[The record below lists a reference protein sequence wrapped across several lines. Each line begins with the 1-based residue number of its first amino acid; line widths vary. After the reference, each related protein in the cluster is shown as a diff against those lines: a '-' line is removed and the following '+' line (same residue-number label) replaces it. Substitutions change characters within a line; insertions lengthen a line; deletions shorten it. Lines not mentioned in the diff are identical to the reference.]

1 MSLSTEAPPQ
11 AGIKPCG
18 YLRCLTFRSKRGR
31 KSVGMW
37 HSESTSSARG
47 SRNFS
52 TPSMPDTLNQKRHQR
67 PAVDESRS
75 RYLKE
80 AAFGC
85 FMSPS
90 GSLPGCRFSSGIE
103 QKYQRSRLSSCF
115 FFEGQVAA
123 SSTHRRTCGRCSV
136 SERRL
141 SAFHS
146 RWGWSRT
153 GDFSVSERRL
163 SAFHSSP
170 NTILSIADSVS
181 ERRLSAFHSKVVE
194 LAELLGSVSE
204 RRLSAF
210 HS

>member
-1 MSLSTEAPPQ
+1 MDWMSSSTEAPPQ

-18 YLRCLTFRSKRGR
+18 CLRCLTLRSKRGR

-37 HSESTSSARG
+37 HSASTSSARG
-47 SRNFS
+47 SRNSS

-75 RYLKE
+75 RYPNE

-90 GSLPGCRFSSGIE
+90 GSLPECRFSSGIE
-103 QKYQRSRLSSCF
+103 QKCQRSRLSSCF

-146 RWGWSRT
+146 W
-153 GDFSVSERRL
+153 
-163 SAFHSSP
+163 
-170 NTILSIADSVS
+170 N
-181 ERRLSAFHSKVVE
+181 
-194 LAELLGSVSE
+194 LAVAESTS
-204 RRLSAF
+204 
-210 HS
+210 

>member
-1 MSLSTEAPPQ
+1 MDWMSSSKEAPPQ

-37 HSESTSSARG
+37 YFASTSSARG

-115 FFEGQVAA
+115 FFECQVAA

-146 RWGWSRT
+146 WPSITEAQHARQLAAARGPLIGWRHRSPANAWCLQDT
-153 GDFSVSERRL
+153 GT
-163 SAFHSSP
+163 A
-170 NTILSIADSVS
+170 
-181 ERRLSAFHSKVVE
+181 
-194 LAELLGSVSE
+194 
-204 RRLSAF
+204 
-210 HS
+210 

>member
-1 MSLSTEAPPQ
+1 MDWMSLSTEAPPQ

-146 RWGWSRT
+146 LTSQT
-153 GDFSVSERRL
+153 ATLASEC
-163 SAFHSSP
+163 
-170 NTILSIADSVS
+170 I
-181 ERRLSAFHSKVVE
+181 
-194 LAELLGSVSE
+194 
-204 RRLSAF
+204 
-210 HS
+210 

>member
-1 MSLSTEAPPQ
+1 MDRMSLSTEAPPQ

-18 YLRCLTFRSKRGR
+18 YLRCLILRSKRGR

-37 HSESTSSARG
+37 HSASTSSARG
-47 SRNFS
+47 SRNSS

-67 PAVDESRS
+67 PAVDESRR
-75 RYLKE
+75 RYPNE

-90 GSLPGCRFSSGIE
+90 GSLPECRFSLGIE
-103 QKYQRSRLSSCF
+103 QKYQRCRLSSCF

-146 RWGWSRT
+146 LQVVVVA
-153 GDFSVSERRL
+153 DCHSVSERRL
-163 SAFHSSP
+163 SAFHSVLTASDDDP
-170 NTILSIADSVS
+170 ASVS
-181 ERRLSAFHSKVVE
+181 ERRLSAFHS
-194 LAELLGSVSE
+194 
-204 RRLSAF
+204 
-210 HS
+210 